1 MKEIKT
7 PKRNSFLVPWNIDE
21 PRASCNA
28 KNYKMLTTKSIKQQE
43 ITHSDG
49 SISKAQGVSER
60 ASNK

>member
-1 MKEIKT
+1 MSPEHLVMSKT
-7 PKRNSFLVPWNIDE
+7 TKV
-21 PRASCNA
+21 
-28 KNYKMLTTKSIKQQE
+28 LTTKSIKQQE